1 MTILIVDDSAT
12 MRKVIL
18 RTIRQS
24 GYKVDEIIEAGNGKE
39 ALEKVKSNKIDL
51 IMTDINMPEMNGL
64 EMIEILKSLPKT
76 REIPILVISTEGAE
90 DIVGKAKAMGVNGF
104 VRKPFTPQTI
114 GDTLKKVLG

>member
-1 MTILIVDDSAT
+1 MTVLIVDDSAT

-24 GYKVDEIIEAGNGKE
+24 GYKVDEIIEAANGKE

-76 REIPILVISTEGAE
+76 REIPILVISTEGA
-90 DIVGKAKAMGVNGF
+90 DDVVDRAQAMGVNGF
-104 VRKPFTPQTI
+104 VRKPFTPQII